1 LKIYKNH
8 IASKIAGFLSD
19 DPDRIKSL
27 LEIPPSEDMGDLAFP
42 CFSLAKSMRK
52 SPNIIAEELNHKIE
66 KDEIIDRTEIA
77 GPYVNFFINKSH
89 LISTV
94 IDQISD
100 EEYDYGKS
108 DEGSGKTVIIEYSS
122 PNIAKPFGIGHL
134 RSTVIGASLKN
145 IYEHLGYEVVSINHL
160 GDWGTQFGKLI
171 YAYKTWGDETKLNE
185 DPIKHLYELYVRI
198 HQEEENDKELAE
210 LTRLEFKKLEEGD
223 PENLELWRRFSDLS
237 RKEFQKIYE
246 MLGVNFDSDNGE
258 SFYIDKISGVERNLK
273 DRNLLKESQDATII
287 DLERYEMP
295 PILIRKSD
303 DTSLYATRDLA
314 AAVYR
319 KKEYDFD
326 KMVYVVGVA
335 QSLYFRQLFKALE
348 LMGNPWAEE
357 CHHVSFGWVKLGE
370 EMMSTRRGNIVFL
383 GDVLIKTIEKA
394 KKIVE
399 ENSPDLP
406 DPDGVANAVG
416 IGAVIFAD
424 LSCRRDTDI
433 AFDWDRMLDF
443 RGNSGPYIQYS
454 HARLCSV
461 IRKYGKEL
469 EKEYNTDLLLL
480 PEEYGLAK
488 MLSLYPDIIKKAAI
502 EFDPYYIS
510 NFLLE
515 LCGIF
520 NTYYQ
525 KYRSSEDRILS
536 SDNDLADSRVALA
549 NCTRIILHS
558 GLKLLGISA
567 PEMM

>member
-1 LKIYKNH
+1 MYKNH
-8 IASKIAGFLSD
+8 IAEKIAGIIGD
-19 DPDRIKSL
+19 DRDRIETL

-42 CFSLAKSMRK
+42 CFTLSKDMRRA
-52 SPNIIAEELNHKIE
+52 PDVIAEELGNKIGRDNLIE
-66 KDEIIDRTEIA
+66 RAEAA
-77 GPYVNFFINKSH
+77 GPYVNFYIDKSH

-94 IDQISD
+94 IDQILSD
-100 EEYDYGKS
+100 RDDYGRS
-108 DEGSGKTVIIEYSS
+108 DEGSGKNIIIEYSS

-134 RSTVIGASLKN
+134 RSTVIGASLKR
-145 IYEHLGYEVVSINHL
+145 IYEYLGYKVVSINHL

-171 YAYKTWGDETKLNE
+171 YAYRNWGDELKLNE
-185 DPIKHLYELYVRI
+185 DPIGHLYELYVRI
-198 HQEEENDKELAE
+198 HREEENDPKLVE
-210 LTRLEFKKLEEGD
+210 LTRSEFKELEEGD
-223 PENLELWRRFSDLS
+223 SENIDLWRRFSDLS
-237 RKEFQKIYE
+237 RKEFRKIYK
-246 MLGVNFDSDNGE
+246 MLGVNFDSEKGE
-258 SFYIDKISGVERNLK
+258 SFYIDKIPAVEKSLK
-273 DRNLLKESQDATII
+273 DRDLLKESQDATII
-287 DLERYEMP
+287 DLEKYEMP

-314 AAVYR
+314 AAIYR
-319 KKEYDFD
+319 KKEYNFD

-335 QSLYFRQLFKALE
+335 QSLYFRQLFKSLE
-348 LMGNPWAEE
+348 LMGNDWADN

-383 GDVLIKTIEKA
+383 EDVLARTVEEA

-406 DPDGVANAVG
+406 DPDSVAKAVG
-416 IGAVIFAD
+416 IGAVIFTD

-433 AFDWDRMLDF
+433 AFDWDKMLDF

-454 HARLCSV
+454 HARICSV

-469 EKEYNTDLLLL
+469 KKEYNAGLLLL
-480 PEEYGLAK
+480 PEEYSMAK
-488 MLSLYPDIIKKAAI
+488 MLVCYPDIIKKAAN
-502 EFDPYYIS
+502 EFEPYYIS

-525 KYRSSEDRILS
+525 KYRSPEDRILS
-536 SDNDLADSRVALA
+536 SNSDVADSRVTLA
-549 NCTRIILHS
+549 DCARIVLHS

>member
-1 LKIYKNH
+1 MKIYKNH
-8 IASKIAGFLSD
+8 IAAKIAGIIGD
-19 DPDRIKSL
+19 DKDRIKSL
-27 LEIPPSEDMGDLAFP
+27 LEFPPSEAMGDLAFP
-42 CFSLAKSMRK
+42 CFTLSKGMRK
-52 SPNIIAEELNHKIE
+52 SPNIIAGELKDKIE
-66 KDEIIDRTEIA
+66 KDDMIERTEAA
-77 GPYVNFFINKSH
+77 GPYVNFFVNKRH

-100 EEYDYGKS
+100 EGYDYGKS

-145 IYEHLGYEVVSINHL
+145 IYEHLGYNVVSINHL

-171 YAYKTWGDETKLNE
+171 YAYKTWGDETKLND
-185 DPIKHLYELYVRI
+185 DPIKHLYELYVQI
-198 HQEEENDKELAE
+198 HQEEEKDKELVE
-210 LTRLEFKKLEEGD
+210 LTRREFKKLEEGNF
-223 PENLELWRRFSDLS
+223 ENIELWRKFSDLS

-246 MLGVNFDSDNGE
+246 MLGVDFDSDTGE
-258 SFYIDKISGVERNLK
+258 SFYIDKIAGIERNLK
-273 DRNLLKESQDATII
+273 ERNLLKESRDATII
-287 DLERYEMP
+287 DLEKYELP
-295 PILIRKSD
+295 SILIRKSD

-319 KKEYDFD
+319 KKEYNFD

-335 QSLYFRQLFKALE
+335 QSLYFRQLFKALK
-348 LMGNPWAEE
+348 LMGNVWADD
-357 CHHVSFGWVKLGE
+357 CYHVSFGWVKLGE

-383 GDVLIKTIEKA
+383 EDVLTRTIEKA
-394 KKIVE
+394 RKIVE
-399 ENSPDLP
+399 DNSPDLP
-406 DPDGVANAVG
+406 DPDSVANAVG

-433 AFDWDRMLDF
+433 AFDWERMLDF

-469 EKEYNTDLLLL
+469 KKEYNTDLLLL
-480 PEEYGLAK
+480 PEEYSLAK
-488 MLSLYPDIIKKAAI
+488 MLSLYPDVIKKAAE
-502 EFDPYYIS
+502 EFDSFYIS

-515 LCGIF
+515 ICGIF

-525 KYRSSEDRILS
+525 KYRSSDDRILS
-536 SDNDLADSRVALA
+536 SNNDLADSRLALA

>member
-1 LKIYKNH
+1 LKIYKGH
-8 IASKIAGFLSD
+8 IADKIARILGD
-19 DPDRIKSL
+19 DKSRIESL
-27 LEIPPSEDMGDLAFP
+27 LEFPPSEDMGDLAFP
-42 CFSLAKSMRK
+42 CFLLAKSMRK
-52 SPNIIAEELNHKIE
+52 APDIIAEELKNKIE
-66 KDEIIDRTEIA
+66 NDNMIDRAVAA

-94 IDQISD
+94 IEQISN
-100 EEYDYGKS
+100 EGYDYGKS
-108 DEGSGKTVIIEYSS
+108 DEGSKKTIIIEYSS

-134 RSTVIGASLKN
+134 RSTVIGASLGR
-145 IYEHLGYEVVSINHL
+145 IYEHLGYRVISINHL

-171 YAYKTWGDETKLNE
+171 YAYKAWGDETKLNE
-185 DPIKHLYELYVRI
+185 DPIKHLYELYVKI
-198 HQEEENDKELAE
+198 HQEEEDNKELAE
-210 LTRLEFKKLEEGD
+210 LTRLEFKKLEEGN
-223 PENLELWRRFSDLS
+223 PENIKLWRRFSDLS
-237 RKEFQKIYE
+237 RREFQKIYE
-246 MLGVNFDSDNGE
+246 MLGVYFESDEGE
-258 SFYIDKISGVERNLK
+258 SFYMDKISEVEKNLK
-273 DRNLLKESQDATII
+273 ERDLLKESREAAII
-287 DLERYEMP
+287 DLEKYEMP

-319 KKEYDFD
+319 KKEYNFD

-335 QSLYFRQLFKALE
+335 QNLYFQQLFKALE
-348 LMGNPWAEE
+348 LMGNDWADD
-357 CHHVSFGWVKLGE
+357 CYHVSFGWVKLGE

-383 GDVLIKTIEKA
+383 EDVLARTVEKA
-394 KKIVE
+394 QKIVE

-406 DPDGVANAVG
+406 DPADVANAVG

-433 AFDWDRMLDF
+433 AFDWERMLDF

-454 HARLCSV
+454 HARICSV

-469 EKEYNTDLLLL
+469 KKEYNTGLLLL

-488 MLSLYPDIIKKAAI
+488 MLSQYPDIIKKAAK

-515 LCGIF
+515 LCGVF

-536 SDNDLADSRVALA
+536 SDSDLADSRVALA
-549 NCTRIILHS
+549 NCTRIVLHS